1 MTSHA
6 NLDAYENNYNS
17 FQRGIVMAK
26 FNGTTGTLRFT
37 ESTDLSIP
45 VLSILNSEGE
55 LRKGARSP
63 VIDKDTALKIYRAMT
78 YIRVL
83 DERMISAQR
92 QGRLSFYLTCAGEE
106 AAVVGSIAGFT
117 DRDMVMAQYRE
128 QAALRY
134 RGFTSEQF
142 MNQLLSNDLDLGK
155 GRQMPVHYGS
165 RALNYMT
172 ISSPLATQIPQAA
185 GYAYGQKLSGNDACT
200 VCYFGDGAAS
210 EGDFHAGLNMAAVLN
225 CPVVFVV
232 RNNGYAI
239 STPSSEQFA
248 GDGIAPRG
256 IGYGIKTIRVDGN
269 DILAVYAAGVA
280 ARKLAVDTS
289 APVMIETMSY
299 RLGAHS
305 TSDDPTSY
313 RNAEEEQLWA
323 EKDPIL
329 RMRKWLF
336 GKGWWSDQQDHQLI
350 TNYKKEI
357 LDALKSQEKR
367 SAPSLNGLITDVY
380 QTPPQHLQQQ
390 YAELQQHIDKYPDH
404 YLTNPDK
411 TNGTYQS
418 ASVQLP

>member
-1 MTSHA
+1 MS
-6 NLDAYENNYNS
+6 
-17 FQRGIVMAK
+17 K
-26 FNGTTGTLRFT
+26 FSGTTGTLRFT

-45 VLSILNSEGE
+45 TLSILDSEGE
-55 LRKGARSP
+55 LRKDAKLP
-63 VIDKDTALKIYRAMT
+63 AIDKETALKIYRDMT

-83 DERMISAQR
+83 DERMLAAQR
-92 QGRLSFYLTCAGEE
+92 QGRLSFYLTCTGEE

-172 ISSPLATQIPQAA
+172 ISSTLATQIPQAA

-239 STPSSEQFA
+239 STPCSEQFA

-269 DILAVYAAGVA
+269 DILAVYAAGVE
-280 ARKLAVDTS
+280 ARKLAIDS
-289 APVMIETMSY
+289 SGPVMIETMSY

-313 RNAEEEQLWA
+313 RDAKEEQLWA

-329 RMRKWLF
+329 RMRKWLL
-336 GKGWWSDQQDHQLI
+336 GKNWWSDQQDHQLI

-357 LDALKSQEKR
+357 LDALKAQEKR

-390 YAELQQHIDKYPDH
+390 YAELQQHIDKYPDY
-404 YLTNPDK
+404 YLANPDK